1 MQKATRIIAIIAVI
15 GFIGLIIFNSVSPSK
30 SDYKAWNE
38 QMTLGDKDTAKHHFI
53 MYTDIFCPYCTKF
66 SHAVAENMDEFK
78 KKYIEEQNI
87 YFEVRITDMNY
98 ESGHSNNSLPA
109 AKGAY
114 CAAKQEKFWEYYD
127 TIVLEL
133 YKDYH
138 SKGIGISRESERIP
152 DLNVEYFYNAAEKG
166 GLDREQFVT
175 CMEGDEVMAELKS
188 NTAKAANFTGG
199 GIPYFQFDN
208 FKTSGF
214 AGNFNTAYDWAQ
226 AQALLDAGLSSKK

>member
-1 MQKATRIIAIIAVI
+1 MQKVTRIIAIIAVI
-15 GFIGLIIFNSVSPSK
+15 GFIGLIIYNSISPAK

-38 QMTLGDKDTAKHHFI
+38 QMTLGNKETAKHHFI
-53 MYTDIFCPYCTKF
+53 MYTDIFCPYCSKF
-66 SHAVAENMDEFK
+66 SHAVAENMEEFK
-78 KKYIEEQNI
+78 QKYIEEQEI

-109 AKGAY
+109 AEGAY

-127 TIVLEL
+127 GILISL

-152 DLNVEYFYNAAEKG
+152 ELPITYFYNVAEEN
-166 GLDREQFVT
+166 GLDLEKFVN
-175 CMEGDEVMAELKS
+175 CMENDEAISELKTS
-188 NTAKAANFTGG
+188 TNKASQFTNG
-199 GIPYFQFDN
+199 GIPYFQFDK

-214 AGNFNTAYDWAQ
+214 AGNFNTAYDWTQ
-226 AQALLDAGLSSKK
+226 AKALLEAGLSTK